1 MSQKRTLWNCGFSW
15 PIRHSGFPC
24 SLFAGP
30 SFFSAWQ
37 KLSGSQA
44 PCLTRLPFHAQSS
57 ALSQAKGCEFGD
69 PGSTQTSYL
78 AFLHADHM
86 APTSRHCCTQN
97 SGMVVGVSFGD
108 RKLGRLHFQL
118 VLQKRDQTKVMG
130 GISLVGHC
138 LGKVR
143 NISSNHLWAP
153 RSLPSASCHCKIL
166 FKKQMD
172 GILPKTTSYC
182 FFSHL
187 YFQITEYYLTFLD
200 LTTFFCMCISCFQY
214 GQSYCNTDEEPQ
226 ALVGQ

>member
-1 MSQKRTLWNCGFSW
+1 MELWLQLTHQTFWFPLFSLCW
-15 PIRHSGFPC
+15 PQFLLCVAEAVRVTGSLPHSATFPRPELS
-24 SLFAGP
+24 SLPGQGLRVWWP
-30 SFFSAWQ
+30 
-37 KLSGSQA
+37 
-44 PCLTRLPFHAQSS
+44 RLNP
-57 ALSQAKGCEFGD
+57 
-69 PGSTQTSYL
+69 TSYL
-78 AFLHADHM
+78 AFLHAGHM

-108 RKLGRLHFQL
+108 RKLGRFHFQL

-130 GISLVGHC
+130 GIFLLGQC

-143 NISSNHLWAP
+143 NMSSNHLWAP